1 MNPEIEELRKF
12 SQTTVTKGRL
22 EKLRE
27 AAAKATALLEN
38 LEPKPDDEDAEAD
51 FESSETELEGNLG
64 DLEAGCD
71 SLEAA
76 EDKDER
82 ESAQDDIASALEDTV
97 RNFDDILPVSVKA
110 DPAADPRRR
119 AELKAKFLEIAQG
132 PEDQIA
138 QSLEAWFQSAPTPR
152 EQKKRRE
159 CFAGLLEASRKAE
172 ASKPM
177 P

>member
-119 AELKAKFLEIAQG
+119 AELVRCAYPPLRPQ
-132 PEDQIA
+132 
-138 QSLEAWFQSAPTPR
+138 APVT
-152 EQKKRRE
+152 
-159 CFAGLLEASRKAE
+159 A
-172 ASKPM
+172 
-177 P
+177 